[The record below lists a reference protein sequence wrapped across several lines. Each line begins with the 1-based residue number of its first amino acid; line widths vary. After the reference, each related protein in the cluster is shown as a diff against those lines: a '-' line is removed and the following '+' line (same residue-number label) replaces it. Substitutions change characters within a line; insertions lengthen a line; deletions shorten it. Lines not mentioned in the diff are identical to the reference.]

1 MQLDA
6 GRAAVTGA
14 IAPLNDFNLWVRDSF
29 LVIVLLVLGAILLT
43 RLAGWVRDKIM
54 AHIDARATET
64 DELVR
69 SEGAKHRQV
78 VAQVVTWSALAVIY
92 VVTAVRIV
100 QELGVPLAGLVAPAA
115 LLSAALGFGLQRF
128 VQDIG
133 AGFFITGER
142 QYGFGDVVTIATA
155 GVTQPVTGTVEDVT
169 LRVTRL
175 RTVSGEVITTPN
187 GQIIQVTNLS
197 RDWAR
202 AVIDVP
208 VPAAVDVSHVT
219 DILRQVGEEAYS
231 DDRLRKMMLDPPTVM
246 STRSRCAWWRGR
258 SRAFSSRS
266 AASSGRGSP
275 RPSAVKASSSPP
287 SSTPAAPPG
296 APHELQGQAPP
307 HVDPGADRAVHRRVC
322 PLPVG
327 ARTPGHGIAR
337 AGPQPNG
344 DAPART
350 NANPH
355 PHAAAYEPFA
365 HAVADQPVT
374 VPDAVRA
381 GRLAV
386 DGIAASERA
395 GISRAVGDVGPA
407 VRPAG

>member
-1 MQLDA
+1 M
-6 GRAAVTGA
+6 TGA
-14 IAPLNDFNLWVRDSF
+14 IAPLTDASQWLPTDVSRWLRGD
-29 LVIVLLVLGAILLT
+29 LLAIVLLVLGAVLLT

-54 AHIDARATET
+54 THIEARATET

-92 VVTAVRIV
+92 VVTAVLVVER
-100 QELGVPLAGLVAPAA
+100 LGVPLAGLVAPAA

-128 VQDIG
+128 VQDIA

-208 VPAAVDVSHVT
+208 VPASVDVSHVT
-219 DILRQVGEEAYS
+219 EILRRVGEEAYG

-246 STRSRCAWWRGR
+246 GVERLDVDT
-258 SRAFSSRS
+258 FSVRM
-266 AASSGRGSP
+266 
-275 RPSAVKASSSPP
+275 V
-287 SSTPAAPPG
+287 
-296 APHELQGQAPP
+296 
-307 HVDPGADRAVHRRVC
+307 
-322 PLPVG
+322 
-327 ARTPGHGIAR
+327 ARTLPGIQFEVGRELRARVASAFRREGIIVSAELDTGR
-337 AGPQPNG
+337 ATGG
-344 DAPART
+344 
-350 NANPH
+350 
-355 PHAAAYEPFA
+355 
-365 HAVADQPVT
+365 
-374 VPDAVRA
+374 
-381 GRLAV
+381 
-386 DGIAASERA
+386 AS
-395 GISRAVGDVGPA
+395 
-407 VRPAG
+407 